1 LTIFLLQFIGQLLSI
16 YSIQTIFAED
26 VEYNIIGGVSNNL
39 IRYKQS
45 SDELLYDTVEGSA
58 VFIAANFFYLFSII
72 AFTITRPWKKPIYTY
87 IPFVLL
93 LIVLLGYSMIIGV
106 DERASLPGFNL
117 NTIYK
122 GNASKFIVGLG
133 LSIGLTMVLIH

>member
-1 LTIFLLQFIGQLLSI
+1 MLQFIGQLLSI